1 MTKILANS
9 SLTWYIYIYIYTCNN
24 LCIINIFKTNLALI
38 NVFEVDIKSCLFISF
53 VNFS

>member
-9 SLTWYIYIYIYTCNN
+9 SLTWYIYTCNN

-38 NVFEVDIKSCLFISF
+38 NVFEGDIKSCLFI
-53 VNFS
+53 